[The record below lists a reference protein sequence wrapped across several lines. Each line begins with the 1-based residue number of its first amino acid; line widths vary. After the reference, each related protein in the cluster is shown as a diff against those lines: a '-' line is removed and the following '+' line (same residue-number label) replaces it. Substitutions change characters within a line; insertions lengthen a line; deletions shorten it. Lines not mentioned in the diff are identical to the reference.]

1 MSRDLYSLS
10 IKKISFSFVRS
21 PLFFTQ
27 KKQIIDILNL
37 LRSFLYR
44 VSSYSQGCVL
54 ELMRYDSYLNEWS
67 QISRIIILDLFDA
80 L

>member
-44 VSSYSQGCVL
+44 VNSYSQGCVL
-54 ELMRYDSYLNEWS
+54 KLMIYDSYLNE
-67 QISRIIILDLFDA
+67 
-80 L
+80 